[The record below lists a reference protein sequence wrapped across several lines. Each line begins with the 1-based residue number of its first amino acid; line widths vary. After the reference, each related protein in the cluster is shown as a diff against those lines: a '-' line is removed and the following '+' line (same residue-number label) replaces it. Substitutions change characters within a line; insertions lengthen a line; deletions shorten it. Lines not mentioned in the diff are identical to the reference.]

1 MPNRTATFSPTEAQA
16 LAAMRVILNRRFRI
30 PVWPIVVFAPLIA
43 LGFLLYGGEGRFT
56 GLLPTLAWLV
66 LILSGV
72 VAAAYYWLLP
82 RQVRRSFRQT
92 ALLQEPITIE
102 WDGEGYG
109 LLSQRGRSQL
119 RWTDLYAWAERD
131 GLFLL
136 LQSEMLYNLVPHAA
150 LAPDQVE
157 DLRQCLAQSG
167 LKRL

>member
-1 MPNRTATFSPTEAQA
+1 MTNRAATFSPTEAQA
-16 LAAMRVILNRRFRI
+16 LAAMQVILNRRFRI
-30 PVWPIVVFAPLIA
+30 PVWPMLVFAPLFA
-43 LGFLLYGGEGRFT
+43 VGFLLYGDEGRFT
-56 GLLPTLAWLV
+56 ALLPVLAWLV

-92 ALLQEPITIE
+92 ALLQEPIKID
-102 WDGEGYG
+102 WDGEGYC
-109 LLSQRGRSQL
+109 LTSERGSL
-119 RWTDLYAWAERD
+119 RLHWTELYAWAESD

>member
-1 MPNRTATFSPTEAQA
+1 
-16 LAAMRVILNRRFRI
+16 MRAILNRRFRI
-30 PVWPIVVFAPLIA
+30 PVWPIVVFAPLIGVA
-43 LGFLLYGGEGRFT
+43 FLLYGGESRFT
-56 GLLPTLAWLV
+56 GILPTLAWLV
-66 LILSGV
+66 LILSGIVGV
-72 VAAAYYWLLP
+72 VYYWLLP

-92 ALLQEPITIE
+92 ALLQEPITME
-102 WDGEGYG
+102 WDGEGYV
-109 LLSQRGRSQL
+109 LTSERGSSRL
-119 RWTDLYAWAERD
+119 HWTELFAWAERD